1 MNQQV
6 FSKFNV
12 YDQIGYLHVGSIGLL
27 VIYLDTVLLN
37 YEFPKFDLKTAIIW
51 LIVAYFLG
59 HIIQAVANVIIRE
72 KKEDF
77 NQQEKRILKIAEEF
91 YGVKELPDGEIWNL
105 CYMTALAKDIT
116 GQISSFNAYYSLYR
130 GWLVIFAIESMFLL
144 IYVILFFSLSNL
156 MWLIVSFLLAVLC
169 YRRSK
174 RFYKYLRT
182 KVLQTFLIIKTL
194 KLQ

>member
-12 YDQIGYLHVGSIGLL
+12 YDQIGYLLVGSIGLL

-91 YGVKELPDGEIWNL
+91 YGIKELPDGEIWNL
-105 CYMTALAKDIT
+105 
-116 GQISSFNAYYSLYR
+116 
-130 GWLVIFAIESMFLL
+130 
-144 IYVILFFSLSNL
+144 
-156 MWLIVSFLLAVLC
+156 
-169 YRRSK
+169 
-174 RFYKYLRT
+174 
-182 KVLQTFLIIKTL
+182 
-194 KLQ
+194 